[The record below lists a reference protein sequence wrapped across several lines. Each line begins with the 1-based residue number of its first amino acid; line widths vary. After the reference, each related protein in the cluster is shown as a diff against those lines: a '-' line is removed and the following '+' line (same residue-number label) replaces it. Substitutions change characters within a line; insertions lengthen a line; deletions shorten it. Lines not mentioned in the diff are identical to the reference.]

1 VFGSHPQNYVDR
13 NKAQSTKL
21 EAQSTK
27 FNLPD
32 LRDFPTRAKISA
44 NQMRVTVGQI
54 NTTNGDYEG
63 NTARII
69 RAIEQGRRDNS
80 DLVVLPEACV
90 QGYTSLDWFLD
101 RDVVRGALEPLEKII
116 AATAGLTAVVGTI
129 RPIDLPTG
137 RDLYNSAAIIHD
149 QKLIGFA
156 DKTLLPEYDVF
167 DDPRYFEPARERH
180 LFAIN
185 DCQLGV
191 AVCEDFW
198 NDKTF
203 WKERLY
209 AHDPADELID
219 MGATILIS
227 INASPFNKGKM
238 GQRCQMVSHRA
249 RSAKL
254 PIVFVNLVGGND
266 GIIFDGASIVSDCQG
281 EIILQAPPFEE
292 FIRTVD
298 LECGV
303 ADEFCLPGNDIETVH
318 RALVLGISDYARKN
332 GFTRAVLGL
341 SGGID
346 SAVVATLACEA
357 LGAENVLSVMMP
369 SPYSSRSS
377 IDDSVELGRR
387 LGMKV
392 IERPITNA
400 FEVLVKE
407 LDLPPAGSGSGSLAT
422 ENLQSRLRGNILM
435 TISNS
440 EGRLLL
446 STGNKSELAL
456 GYCTLYGDT
465 NGGLAVIGDV
475 LKTEVYSLAAYLNRS
490 SEIIPTGIVEKRPS
504 AELAPGQFDDQ
515 SLPPYDKLDPILK
528 MYFEQ
533 KATPEEIIAAG
544 NDQSMVYDIL
554 NRVESPA
561 NEFKRRQL
569 PPTLIISRNAIGIG
583 RRRPVTHHYRRVPPA
598 RRK

>member
-1 VFGSHPQNYVDR
+1 
-13 NKAQSTKL
+13 
-21 EAQSTK
+21 
-27 FNLPD
+27 
-32 LRDFPTRAKISA
+32 
-44 NQMRVTVGQI
+44 MRVTIGQI
-54 NTTNGDYEG
+54 NTTNGDFEG

-69 RAIEQGRRDNS
+69 RAIEQAKQENS
-80 DLVVLPEACV
+80 NLVVLPETCI

-101 RDVVRGALEPLEKII
+101 REVQRCALEPLQKII
-116 AATAGLTAVVGTI
+116 DATKGITAVVGTV
-129 RPIDLPTG
+129 RPSNLTTG
-137 RDLYNSAAIIHD
+137 RRLYNSAAIIRD
-149 QKLIGFA
+149 QKLLGFA

-167 DDPRYFEPARERH
+167 DDPRYFQPGNERH
-180 LFAIN
+180 LFPLN
-185 DCQLGV
+185 EEKLGV

-203 WKERLY
+203 WRERLY
-209 AHDPADELID
+209 TNDPADELIEL
-219 MGATILIS
+219 GAQVLVS

-238 GQRCQMVSHRA
+238 GQRCAMVSHRA
-249 RSAKL
+249 MMAKI

-266 GIIFDGASIVSDCQG
+266 GVIFDGASIVADAHG
-281 EIILQAPPFEE
+281 KIILQAPPFEE
-292 FIRTVD
+292 FIGTVD
-298 LECGV
+298 LDCDV
-303 ADEFCLPGNDIETVH
+303 ADKRCLPGDDVETIH
-318 RALVLGISDYARKN
+318 DALVLGIRDYAHKN

-346 SAVVATLACEA
+346 STVVAALACEA
-357 LGAENVLSVMMP
+357 IGAENVLSVTMP

-377 IDDSVELGRR
+377 VEDSLELGRR
-387 LGMKV
+387 LGMPV
-392 IERPITNA
+392 VQHSISDA
-400 FEVLVKE
+400 FQVLLKQ
-407 LDLPPAGSGSGSLAT
+407 LNLPAPSVENISTAA

-435 TISNS
+435 TVSNA

-475 LKTEVYSLAAYLNRS
+475 LKTEVYALANYLNRNGEVIPPS
-490 SEIIPTGIVEKRPS
+490 IIVKRPS

-515 SLPPYDKLDPILK
+515 SLPPYDQLDRVLK

-533 KATPEEIIAAG
+533 KATPDEIVATG
-544 NDQSMVYDIL
+544 FESSFVRDIL

-583 RRRPVTHHYRRVPPA
+583 RRRPVTHHYRRE
-598 RRK
+598 RLNC

>member
-1 VFGSHPQNYVDR
+1 
-13 NKAQSTKL
+13 
-21 EAQSTK
+21 
-27 FNLPD
+27 
-32 LRDFPTRAKISA
+32 
-44 NQMRVTVGQI
+44 MRVTIGQI

-63 NTARII
+63 NSTRII
-69 RAIEQGRRDNS
+69 RAIEQGKQDQS
-80 DLVVLPEACV
+80 DLVVLPETSI

-101 RDVVRGALEPLEKII
+101 RDIVSCVLRPLDKII
-116 AATAGLTAVVGTI
+116 QATEGLTAIVGTV
-129 RPIDLPTG
+129 RPTG
-137 RDLYNSAAIIHD
+137 LTNGRKLFNSAAIIRD
-149 QKLIGFA
+149 RKLVGFA

-167 DDPRYFEPARERH
+167 DDPRYFEPGHERR
-180 LFAIN
+180 LFPTE
-185 DCQLGV
+185 DGELGV

-209 AHDPADELID
+209 QHDPADELIE
-219 MGATILIS
+219 MGADVLIS

-238 GQRCQMVSHRA
+238 GQRCAMVSHRA
-249 RSAKL
+249 KSAKL

-266 GIIFDGASIVSDCQG
+266 GIIFDGASMVADCEG
-281 EIILQAPPFEE
+281 KIILQAPPFEE
-292 FIRTVD
+292 FFGTVSLD
-298 LECGV
+298 CGIT
-303 ADEFCLPGNDIETVH
+303 DELCLPDDDIGIVH
-318 RALVLGISDYARKN
+318 SALVLGIRDYARKN
-332 GFTRAVLGL
+332 GFQRAVLGL
-341 SGGID
+341 SGGLD
-346 SAVVATLACEA
+346 SALVAALACEA

-377 IDDSVELGRR
+377 VEDSVELGRR

-392 IERPITNA
+392 VRHPITEA
-400 FEVLVKE
+400 FQVLLKE
-407 LDLPPAGSGSGSLAT
+407 MNLPPPAVGNGSHAA
-422 ENLQSRLRGNILM
+422 ENLQSRLRGNMLM
-435 TISNS
+435 TISNA

-475 LKTEVYSLAAYLNRS
+475 LKTEAYALARHFNRAE
-490 SEIIPTGIVEKRPS
+490 EIIPTAIIEKRPS
-504 AELAPGQFDDQ
+504 AELAPDQFDDQ
-515 SLPPYDKLDPILK
+515 SLPPYDILDPVLK

-533 KATPEEIIAAG
+533 KATPEEIVAAG
-544 NDQSMVYDIL
+544 NDRDLVYDIL

-583 RRRPVTHHYRRVPPA
+583 RRRPVTHKYRRQ
-598 RRK
+598 K

>member
-1 VFGSHPQNYVDR
+1 
-13 NKAQSTKL
+13 
-21 EAQSTK
+21 
-27 FNLPD
+27 
-32 LRDFPTRAKISA
+32 
-44 NQMRVTVGQI
+44 MRVTIGQI
-54 NTTNGDYEG
+54 NTTNGDYAG
-63 NTARII
+63 NSASVI
-69 RAIEQGRRDNS
+69 RAIEQGKRDGS
-80 DLVVLPEACV
+80 DLVILPEVAI

-101 RDVVRGALEPLEKII
+101 RDITQCVLEPLEEII
-116 AATAGLTAVVGTI
+116 QATNGITAVIGTV
-129 RPIDLPTG
+129 RPTSLPTG
-137 RDLYNSAAIIHD
+137 RGLFNSAAVICN

-167 DDPRYFEPARERH
+167 DDPRYFEAATERR
-180 LFAIN
+180 LFEVN
-185 DCQLGV
+185 DSKLGV

-203 WKERLY
+203 WKDRLY
-209 AHDPADELID
+209 PLDPADELIQQ
-219 MGATILIS
+219 GAEVLVS

-238 GQRCQMVSHRA
+238 GQRCAMVSHRA
-249 RSAKL
+249 RAAGI

-266 GIIFDGASIVSDCQG
+266 GVIFDGASIVADCKG

-292 FIRTVD
+292 FIATVD

-303 ADEFCLPGNDIETVH
+303 ADDRCLPGDDIETI
-318 RALVLGISDYARKN
+318 RSALVLGIHDYAKKS
-332 GFTRAVLGL
+332 GFTTAVLGL

-346 SAVVATLACEA
+346 SALVAALACEA
-357 LGAENVLSVMMP
+357 LGAENVLGAMMP

-377 IDDSVELGRR
+377 IEDSLELAQT
-387 LGMKV
+387 LGMKTV
-392 IERPITNA
+392 ERPIT
-400 FEVLVKE
+400 EVYE
-407 LDLPPAGSGSGSLAT
+407 LMIKQLGLPEPSAKSSSHAA

-475 LKTEVYSLAAYLNRS
+475 LKTEVYALARHFNREREVIPLS
-490 SEIIPTGIVEKRPS
+490 IINKRPS
-504 AELAPGQFDDQ
+504 AELAPGQYDDQ
-515 SLPPYDKLDPILK
+515 SLPPYDRLDPILK
-528 MYFEQ
+528 LYFEQ
-533 KATPEEIIAAG
+533 KATPAEIVAAG
-544 NDQSMVYDIL
+544 NDSALVYDIL

-583 RRRPVTHHYRRVPPA
+583 RRRPITHRYRREKRAEYRIQKSEVRSQKREPN
-598 RRK
+598 RY

>member
-1 VFGSHPQNYVDR
+1 
-13 NKAQSTKL
+13 
-21 EAQSTK
+21 
-27 FNLPD
+27 
-32 LRDFPTRAKISA
+32 
-44 NQMRVTVGQI
+44 MRVTIGQI

-63 NTARII
+63 NTASII
-69 RAIEQGRRDNS
+69 RAIEQGRKDAA
-80 DLVVLPEACV
+80 DLVVVPEACI

-101 RDVVRGALEPLEKII
+101 RDVARCVLQPLEKII
-116 AATAGLTAVVGTI
+116 AATEGLTAVVGTV
-129 RPIDLPTG
+129 RPNDVATG
-137 RDLYNSAAIIHD
+137 RRLYNSAAVIRNK
-149 QKLIGFA
+149 QLIGFA

-180 LFAIN
+180 LFSVN
-185 DCQLGV
+185 DSKLGV

-203 WKERLY
+203 WRNRLY
-209 AHDPADELID
+209 PNDPSDELIEL
-219 MGATILIS
+219 GAQILVS

-238 GQRCQMVSHRA
+238 GQRCAMVSHRA
-249 RSAKL
+249 KSANL

-266 GIIFDGASIVSDCQG
+266 GIIFDGASIVSDCEG
-281 EIILQAPPFEE
+281 KIVLQAPPFEE
-292 FIRTVD
+292 FFGTVE

-303 ADEFCLPGNDIETVH
+303 ADERCLPGDDIETI
-318 RALVLGISDYARKN
+318 RSALVLGIHDYARKN
-332 GFTRAVLGL
+332 RFTTAVLGL

-357 LGAENVLSVMMP
+357 LGAENVLAVMMP

-377 IDDSVELGRR
+377 VDDSLELGRR

-392 IERPITNA
+392 IERPITKA
-400 FEVLVKE
+400 FEVLLKE
-407 LDLPPAGSGSGSLAT
+407 LDLPPATAESSSRAT

-435 TISNS
+435 TFSNA
-440 EGRLLL
+440 EGRILL

-475 LKTEVYSLAAYLNRS
+475 LKTEVYSLARHLNRE
-490 SEIIPTGIVEKRPS
+490 SEIIPASIIEKRPS

-515 SLPPYDKLDPILK
+515 SLPPYDALDPILK

-544 NDQSMVYDIL
+544 NDPTMVYDIL

-583 RRRPVTHHYRRVPPA
+583 RRRPVTHHYRRPTQC
-598 RRK
+598 

>member
-1 VFGSHPQNYVDR
+1 
-13 NKAQSTKL
+13 
-21 EAQSTK
+21 
-27 FNLPD
+27 
-32 LRDFPTRAKISA
+32 
-44 NQMRVTVGQI
+44 MRVTIGQI

-63 NTARII
+63 NTASII
-69 RAIEQGRRDNS
+69 RGIEHARKDRS
-80 DLVVLPEACV
+80 DLVVFPETCV
-90 QGYTSLDWFLD
+90 QGYTSFDWFLD
-101 RDVVRGALEPLEKII
+101 PDVVRCVLQPLEKII
-116 AATAGLTAVVGTI
+116 EATAGLTAIVGTV
-129 RPIDLPTG
+129 RPNDVATG
-137 RDLYNSAAIIHD
+137 RRLYNSAAIIRD
-149 QKLIGFA
+149 KKLIGFA

-167 DDPRYFEPARERH
+167 DDPRYFEPSRERH
-180 LFAIN
+180 LFSLD
-185 DCQLGV
+185 DCRLGV

-198 NDKTF
+198 NEKTF

-209 AHDPADELID
+209 HHDPAEELIE
-219 MGATILIS
+219 MGAQVLIS
-227 INASPFNKGKM
+227 INASPFNKAKM
-238 GQRCQMVSHRA
+238 GQRCSMVSHRA
-249 RSAKL
+249 KAANI

-266 GIIFDGASIVSDCQG
+266 GIIFDGASIVADCKG
-281 EIILQAPPFEE
+281 KIILQAPPFEE
-292 FIRTVD
+292 FFGTVD

-303 ADEFCLPGNDIETVH
+303 ADNRCLPGDDIETI
-318 RALVLGISDYARKN
+318 RSALVLGIRDYAQKN
-332 GFTRAVLGL
+332 RFTKAVLGL

-346 SAVVATLACEA
+346 SAVVAALACDA

-377 IDDSVELGRR
+377 IDDSVDLGRR

-392 IERPITNA
+392 IEHPISDA
-400 FEVLVKE
+400 FEVLVNE
-407 LDLPPAGSGSGSLAT
+407 LKLPPPAAGAGSHAT

-435 TISNS
+435 TISNA

-475 LKTEVYSLAAYLNRS
+475 LKTEVYALARHLNRDE
-490 SEIIPTGIVEKRPS
+490 EIIPNTIIDKRPS
-504 AELAPGQFDDQ
+504 AELAPDQFDDQ
-515 SLPPYDKLDPILK
+515 SLPPYDQLDPILK

-544 NDQSMVYDIL
+544 NDPDLVYDIL
-554 NRVESPA
+554 NRAESPA

-583 RRRPVTHHYRRVPPA
+583 RRRPVTHHYSRPRHC
-598 RRK
+598 